1 MMDVLKWFQPKN
13 NLTLNRKYTMSIE
26 NNLER
31 IAVALEALV
40 ALKSGANALASGPT
54 HEQKIANLAVP
65 KSKPTAATVDTATT
79 SSTTPMNA
87 PSPASPAPTEV
98 PSAPAAPSLVVNSP
112 KECNTLLVAEYDRLG
127 GNAKGALQTIT
138 SLMENRFKVRS
149 VNDLSKD
156 QYAPLILAVRELK

>member
-1 MMDVLKWFQPKN
+1 
-13 NLTLNRKYTMSIE
+13 MSIE

-31 IAVALEALV
+31 IATALEALV
-40 ALKSGANALASGPT
+40 ALKSGADVTIS
-54 HEQKIANLAVP
+54 HDQKIANLTVP
-65 KSKPTAATVDTATT
+65 KSKPAAPVAEVSQPTPAPAPAADTP
-79 SSTTPMNA
+79 STTIATPAA
-87 PSPASPAPTEV
+87 PVAEV

-112 KECNTLLVAEYDRLG
+112 EECNTLLVAEYNRLG
-127 GNAKGALQTIT
+127 GNDKGAMQTII